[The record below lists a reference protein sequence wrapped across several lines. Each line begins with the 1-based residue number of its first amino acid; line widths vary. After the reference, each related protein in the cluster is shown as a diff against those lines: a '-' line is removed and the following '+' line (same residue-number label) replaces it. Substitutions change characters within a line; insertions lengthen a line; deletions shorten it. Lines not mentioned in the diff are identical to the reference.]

1 MEKNEDVVETSS
13 TGLHFSRGW
22 GKMKILT
29 LHCDYIKFQALK
41 KALNDAEELEN
52 KEEVV
57 VEGDPLVVL
66 TSVESG
72 DSDKEIKELVE
83 SVVKRA
89 TELKAKEI
97 VLYPY
102 AHLSSN
108 LAKPNIAVDVLVK
121 AEEELAK
128 IEGVNVTRA
137 PFGYYKSFEFRCKG
151 HPMSELSRSFG
162 ESKNEGK
169 IVKSEVVR
177 GVSDD
182 SKEEDISK
190 LLKQMSQSR
199 LDTSKL
205 KDYDH
210 RILGQKLGLFSFN
223 EASPGAAFWHDNGL
237 TVYNGLVDFIRKLQ
251 KEAGYQE
258 ISTPQIL
265 DNKLWK
271 VSGHWQHYKDN
282 MFITDYEGRN
292 FGVKPMNCPCA
303 MLVYRAESKSY
314 RDLPLRL
321 AEMGNVHR
329 QELSGVLSG
338 LFRVARFT
346 QDDAHIFLSDD
357 QVGEEISKILDLINI
372 IYKETFGFEPEIEL
386 STRPEKFM
394 GEEKDWDNA
403 EKSLE
408 DALKKSKVKYKINEG
423 DGAFYGPK
431 IDLHIKDS
439 LDRSWQCGTIQL
451 DMQMPQRFEIEYVDK
466 DGKKKTPL
474 VIHRALFGS
483 FERFIGILLE
493 HFKGA
498 LPVWLSPTQ
507 VKVLSFTE
515 RNDKAVEK
523 LVEGLKE
530 KIPGLRVEAD
540 LRDTTVG
547 DKVRDAEMLKIPYM
561 IVIGDKEEEANSLA
575 VRKRGVKKVEYGVSV
590 GDFVREVRDK
600 IESKGLD

>member
-1 MEKNEDVVETSS
+1 
-13 TGLHFSRGW
+13 
-22 GKMKILT
+22 MKILT

-41 KALNDAEELEN
+41 KALNSAEKL
-52 KEEVV
+52 KDKDEVV

-66 TSVESG
+66 TSVEDG

-83 SVVKRA
+83 SVSKRA
-89 TELKAKEI
+89 DELKVSEI

-108 LAKPNIAVDVLVK
+108 LAKPDSAVDVLVK
-121 AEEELAK
+121 AEDALNK
-128 IEGVNVTRA
+128 IKGVNITRA

-162 ESKNEGK
+162 ESKETGGK
-169 IVKSEVVR
+169 VVR
-177 GVSDD
+177 GVSDN

-190 LLKQMSQSR
+190 LLRQLSQSR

-223 EASPGAAFWHDNGL
+223 EASPGAAFWHDSGL
-237 TVYNGLVDFIRKLQ
+237 TVYNGLVSFIRELQ
-251 KEAGYQE
+251 KGAGYEE

-282 MFITDYEGRN
+282 MFITDYEGRD

-303 MLVYRAESKSY
+303 MLVYRSESKSY

-321 AEMGNVHR
+321 AEMGDIHR
-329 QELSGVLSG
+329 RELSGVLSG
-338 LFRVARFT
+338 LFRVAKFT
-346 QDDAHIFLSDD
+346 QDDAHIFLSGD
-357 QVGEEISKILDLINI
+357 QVGEEISKILDLINV
-372 IYKETFGFEPEIEL
+372 IYKDTFGFEPEIEL

-394 GEEKDWDNA
+394 GDKKDWDKS
-403 EKSLE
+403 EKALE
-408 DALKKSKVKYKINEG
+408 SALKKSKVKYKINEG

-439 LDRSWQCGTIQL
+439 LNRSWQCGTIQL
-451 DMQMPQRFEIEYVDK
+451 DMQMPERFEIEYVDK
-466 DGKKKTPL
+466 DGKKKTPM

-498 LPVWLSPTQ
+498 LPLWLSPTQ

-523 LVEGLKE
+523 LVAGLKE

-547 DKVRDAEMLKIPYM
+547 DKVRDAEMMKIPYM
-561 IVIGDKEEEANSLA
+561 IVIGDKEEESNMLA

-590 GDFVREVRDK
+590 SDFIKNLREEIDSRVCSK
-600 IESKGLD
+600 I